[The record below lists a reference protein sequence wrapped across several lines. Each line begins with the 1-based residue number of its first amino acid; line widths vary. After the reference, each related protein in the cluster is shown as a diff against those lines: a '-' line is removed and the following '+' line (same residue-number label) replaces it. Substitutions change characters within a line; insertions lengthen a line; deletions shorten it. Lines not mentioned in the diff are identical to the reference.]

1 MGGKD
6 ETDKNLN
13 LQSPRRTSLDF
24 HSQPDGSSI
33 GQWLLTT
40 NGFAPRLAPHLDVYD
55 FRFVVVFRER
65 LHCSLNPPGPLL
77 VTICNKQKSFS
88 GKLKTPG

>member
-40 NGFAPRLAPHLDVYD
+40 NGFAPRLAHLNMFTIFDLLL
-55 FRFVVVFRER
+55 FLER
-65 LHCSLNPPGPLL
+65 GSTVH
-77 VTICNKQKSFS
+77 
-88 GKLKTPG
+88 